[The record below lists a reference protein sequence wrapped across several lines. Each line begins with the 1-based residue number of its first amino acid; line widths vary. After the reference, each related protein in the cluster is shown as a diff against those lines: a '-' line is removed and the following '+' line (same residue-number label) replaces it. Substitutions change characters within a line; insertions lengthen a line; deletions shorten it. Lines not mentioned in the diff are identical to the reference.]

1 MNTVQLECFVSV
13 AEHLNFSKASKV
25 LKITQPAV
33 SHQIQTLEEE
43 LEVKLFHRT
52 SKSVSLTQEG
62 ILFLAD
68 AQLILKTALSA
79 KERLGMREHFI
90 PFELGCHNHM
100 ELNLLP
106 PILKQL
112 MQEFPLLRPSIRLVP
127 FPSLISLVE
136 NSQVQAALGIKE
148 ESKKSILFF
157 KKLCVVPVA
166 CVCSPEHPLA
176 QHQALTKDQLK
187 GNFIACSPR
196 QISNAVFSAQ
206 SGVLADLPPEQ
217 RFFTENIESAP
228 PGGGVFSP
236 KTGDAAGGWPRGG
249 IGYTLYPD
257 IPQAR
262 EAGLCYLPVH
272 DLPGISFG
280 VYYPYGQNHP
290 VLKRFLT
297 LISRSLKMEDSSN
310 P

>member
-106 PILKQL
+106 PILKRL

-157 KKLCVVPVA
+157 KELCVVPVA

-217 RFFTENIESAP
+217 RFFTENIESALALA
-228 PGGGVFSP
+228 
-236 KTGDAAGGWPRGG
+236 KAG

-297 LISRSLKMEDSSN
+297 LISRSLQEGDFSN

>member
-90 PFELGCHNHM
+90 PLELGCHNHM

-157 KKLCVVPVA
+157 KELCVVPVA

-217 RFFTENIESAP
+217 RFFTENIESALALA
-228 PGGGVFSP
+228 
-236 KTGDAAGGWPRGG
+236 KAG

>member
-157 KKLCVVPVA
+157 KELCVVPVA

-187 GNFIACSPR
+187 GNSIACSPR

-217 RFFTENIESAP
+217 RFFTENIESALALA
-228 PGGGVFSP
+228 
-236 KTGDAAGGWPRGG
+236 KAG

-297 LISRSLKMEDSSN
+297 LISRSLQMEDSSN

>member
-157 KKLCVVPVA
+157 KELCVVPVA

-217 RFFTENIESAP
+217 RFYTENIESALALA
-228 PGGGVFSP
+228 
-236 KTGDAAGGWPRGG
+236 KAG

>member
-13 AEHLNFSKASKV
+13 AEHLNFSKASKA

-79 KERLGMREHFI
+79 KERLGMREHLI

-106 PILKQL
+106 PILKRL

-136 NSQVQAALGIKE
+136 NNQIQIALGVKE
-148 ESKKSILFF
+148 ESQKSTLFF
-157 KKLCVVPVA
+157 KELCVVPVA
-166 CVCSPEHPLA
+166 CVCSPEHPLS
-176 QHQALTKDQLK
+176 QNQALTKDQLK

-217 RFFTENIESAP
+217 RFYTENIESALALA
-228 PGGGVFSP
+228 
-236 KTGDAAGGWPRGG
+236 KAG

>member
-157 KKLCVVPVA
+157 KELCVVPVA

-187 GNFIACSPR
+187 GNFIACSPAR
-196 QISNAVFSAQ
+196 F
-206 SGVLADLPPEQ
+206 LM
-217 RFFTENIESAP
+217 RFFLLKAACWQTCPRSS
-228 PGGGVFSP
+228 GFTP
-236 KTGDAAGGWPRGG
+236 KTSKAPWRWPRRVSATPCTQ
-249 IGYTLYPD
+249 IFP
-257 IPQAR
+257 R
-262 EAGLCYLPVH
+262 
-272 DLPGISFG
+272 PGKPGCAIFPSMTCPAFPLECTTPTG
-280 VYYPYGQNHP
+280 
-290 VLKRFLT
+290 RT
-297 LISRSLKMEDSSN
+297 IRC
-310 P
+310 

>member
-79 KERLGMREHFI
+79 KERLGTREHFI

-157 KKLCVVPVA
+157 KELCVVPVA

-217 RFFTENIESAP
+217 RFFTENIESALALA
-228 PGGGVFSP
+228 
-236 KTGDAAGGWPRGG
+236 KAG

-297 LISRSLKMEDSSN
+297 LISRSLKMEESSN

>member
-112 MQEFPLLRPSIRLVP
+112 AQEFPLLRPSIRLVP

-148 ESKKSILFF
+148 ESKKTILFF
-157 KKLCVVPVA
+157 KELCVVPVA

-217 RFFTENIESAP
+217 RFYTENIESALALA
-228 PGGGVFSP
+228 
-236 KTGDAAGGWPRGG
+236 KAG

>member
-148 ESKKSILFF
+148 EPKKSILFF
-157 KKLCVVPVA
+157 KELCVVPVA

-217 RFFTENIESAP
+217 RFFTENIESALALA
-228 PGGGVFSP
+228 
-236 KTGDAAGGWPRGG
+236 KAG

>member
-157 KKLCVVPVA
+157 KELYVVPVA

-217 RFFTENIESAP
+217 RFFTENIESALALA
-228 PGGGVFSP
+228 
-236 KTGDAAGGWPRGG
+236 KAG

>member
-148 ESKKSILFF
+148 ESKKSILLF
-157 KKLCVVPVA
+157 KELCVVPVA

-217 RFFTENIESAP
+217 RFYTENIESALALA
-228 PGGGVFSP
+228 
-236 KTGDAAGGWPRGG
+236 KAG

>member
-62 ILFLAD
+62 SLFLAD

-106 PILKQL
+106 PILKRL

-157 KKLCVVPVA
+157 KELCVVPVA

-217 RFFTENIESAP
+217 RFYTENIESALALA
-228 PGGGVFSP
+228 
-236 KTGDAAGGWPRGG
+236 KAG

-262 EAGLCYLPVH
+262 ETGLCYLPVH